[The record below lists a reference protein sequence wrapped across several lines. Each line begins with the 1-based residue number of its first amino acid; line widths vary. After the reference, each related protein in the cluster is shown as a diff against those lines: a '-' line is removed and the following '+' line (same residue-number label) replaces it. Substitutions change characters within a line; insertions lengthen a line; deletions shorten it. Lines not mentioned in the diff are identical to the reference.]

1 MKSNIKKIAILAALV
16 ATLGSVEA
24 FGQARPGTNRSQVR
38 PPAGRPPAGTRTATT
53 RPTSSRPVAVV
64 DVSYIFNNY
73 AGFKQRMDNMK
84 KQVQAYE
91 ATLKSR
97 HEALAKD
104 REKLNQY
111 KPGTQQYKDTEQQL
125 ADKFASLQV
134 DTQLKKKEFLENE
147 ARVYYDTY
155 RLVEQVIQ
163 NYASR
168 TGTGLVLRFSREP
181 MNQNDRNSV
190 LQGVNR
196 AVVYHQGSL
205 DITNDILN
213 DLSRVSTGG
222 SRASR
227 PPARTPS
234 RTPRQR

>member
-1 MKSNIKKIAILAALV
+1 MKSNFKTIAILTAVSVTLASANAFAQQRQPANRGPARSAAPRTS
-16 ATLGSVEA
+16 APS
-24 FGQARPGTNRSQVR
+24 RPSTG
-38 PPAGRPPAGTRTATT
+38 
-53 RPTSSRPVAVV
+53 SRPVAVV

-73 AGFKQRMDNMK
+73 AGFKNRMDSMK
-84 KQVQAYE
+84 KAVQAYE
-91 ATLKSR
+91 ASLKSR
-97 HEALAKD
+97 HEMLAKD

-111 KPGTQQYKDTEQQL
+111 QVGSPDYKRTEQQL

-147 ARVYYDTY
+147 AKVYYETY
-155 RLVEQVIQ
+155 KLVEKVIA

-168 TGTGLVLRFSREP
+168 TGTGLVLRFSKED
-181 MNQNDRNSV
+181 MNKNDRNSV

-213 DLSRVSTGG
+213 ELSRIPTGG
-222 SRASR
+222 SRATR
-227 PPARTPS
+227 PPARNT
-234 RTPRQR
+234 RPRQ